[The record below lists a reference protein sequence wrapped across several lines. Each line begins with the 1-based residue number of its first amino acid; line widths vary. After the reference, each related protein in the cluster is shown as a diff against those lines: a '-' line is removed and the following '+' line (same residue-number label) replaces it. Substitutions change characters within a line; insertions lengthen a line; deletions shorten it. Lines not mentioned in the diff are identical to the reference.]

1 MSILIFLQ
9 ETGNEAQI
17 VDSLAKDNLL
27 FKENKELYAGIERL
41 ITSIF
46 SIIMVC
52 HVHRKYWNVLVC

>member
-1 MSILIFLQ
+1 MSILLFLQ

-27 FKENKELYAGIERL
+27 FKKKNYDAGIGRL

-46 SIIMVC
+46 SDHNGLPC
-52 HVHRKYWNVLVC
+52 SP